1 MKNQICTSDNR
12 IPKAIYV
19 FSLGLILN
27 VSLLAQDD
35 SLLNVR
41 HINIENNDNYD
52 GFEFLKTN
60 ACRLFFLAE
69 EGHGKQQTHKLTL
82 KLLKYLYHTENV
94 RVLAIEHGYSMEYLI
109 NKSLATQDSNI
120 LADIKR
126 SNFAMATR
134 ETIAFI
140 QNLGDW
146 NSKLNEKDKIV
157 VRSIDIEMNHTT
169 ALYVIR
175 ELIGQKEIPNNLLP
189 TLGEIK
195 TMMNEFNRKM
205 AKYEAIGV
213 VLYFDESKVKQIEE
227 LVLNEMANN
236 STPYKS
242 FFSKDYEAFVTI
254 VKDVNSSIPF
264 SPSSAHRDSLMHDKF
279 IKIYEN
285 HRDQSVLALL
295 GNWHVLTDGNL
306 GQRLKRDLGSPYFDK
321 TLTIQ
326 VSSLKTGK
334 NIIQNEELRKINRR
348 AGRLLE
354 KSSCSLIRQQKGNRI
369 DYSVFMNDNKQLTT
383 FQNIYKP

>member
-1 MKNQICTSDNR
+1 
-12 IPKAIYV
+12 
-19 FSLGLILN
+19 
-27 VSLLAQDD
+27 
-35 SLLNVR
+35 
-41 HINIENNDNYD
+41 
-52 GFEFLKTN
+52 
-60 ACRLFFLAE
+60 
-69 EGHGKQQTHKLTL
+69 
-82 KLLKYLYHTENV
+82 
-94 RVLAIEHGYSMEYLI
+94 MEYLI
-109 NKSLATQDSNI
+109 NKYLVTQDSNI

-146 NSKLNEKDKIV
+146 NSKLNKKDKIV

-169 ALYVIR
+169 ALHVVR
-175 ELIGQKEIPNNLLP
+175 VLIGEKEIPNNLLP

-195 TMMNEFNRKM
+195 TMMDEFISKM